1 MPEFEKEE
9 YRFPDEI
16 ENEEKSP
23 EVEDEIEIE
32 LVDDTPEEDKLNAKP
47 LPKEIAD
54 EIDKDD
60 LEAYSGQA
68 KERLMQ
74 MKKAMHDERRA
85 KEAALKEQQ
94 EAVAFAQ
101 KVYQENQKLKAK
113 SNTNEQHLIT
123 SVKEN
128 VSRELEDAKRA
139 YKEAYD
145 SGDSD
150 RLVDAQEKL
159 TDVKLKSQEISRYQ
173 PEFSQNAVQSQE
185 VDVQIHQQPQR
196 LDSKT
201 QAWLDKNSWYGVDED
216 MSYLAMGVHRRLEKE
231 GVAVGSDHYYQVIDK
246 EIKQR
251 FPEKFGNVEETKY
264 SSEPE
269 TKTSV
274 KTSKPSTVVAPATR
288 STSPKRITLNMRQQA
303 LAKKLNLTNE
313 QYARE
318 LTRLESQN
326 G

>member
-1 MPEFEKEE
+1 MEMKEFK
-9 YRFPDEI
+9 FPDEI
-16 ENEEKSP
+16 ENEATDALDEDQI
-23 EVEDEIEIE
+23 EVDII
-32 LVDDTPEEDKLNAKP
+32 DDTPEEDKRNSAP
-47 LPKEIAD
+47 LPKEIVD
-54 EIDKDD
+54 EIDQDD

-68 KERLMQ
+68 KERLLQ
-74 MKKAMHDERRA
+74 MKKALHDERRV
-85 KEAALKEQQ
+85 KDAAVKEQQ

-101 KVYQENQKLKAK
+101 KVYQENQKLRVKAN
-113 SNTNEQHLIT
+113 SNEQSLVH

-150 RLVDAQEKL
+150 LLVDAQEKL
-159 TDVKLKSQEISRYQ
+159 TEVKMKAKEIERYRPEYSQETLQSQEI
-173 PEFSQNAVQSQE
+173 
-185 VDVQIHQQPQR
+185 DVQIPQQPQR

-231 GVAVGSDHYYQVIDK
+231 GVAVGSDHYYKTIDQ
-246 EIKQR
+246 EMRQR
-251 FPEKFGNVEETKY
+251 FPEKFGNTEETKY
-264 SSEPE
+264 SSETE

-288 STSPKRITLNMRQQA
+288 STSPKRITLTTRQQA

-318 LTRLESQN
+318 LNRLESQN